1 MAIARIEYDM
11 SDIDDRMDYERAF
24 KSFDMASML
33 WELMLNDKKKFM
45 RQLEADNNATER
57 EFELLEK
64 IWGHIWDLAKEHG
77 VEIEKLFN

>member
-1 MAIARIEYDM
+1 MPTVIVKYNLP
-11 SDIDDRMDYERAF
+11 DDRMDLERNF

-57 EFELLEK
+57 EFELLDK
-64 IWGHIWDLAKEHG
+64 IWQHIWELARENG
-77 VEIEKLFN
+77 IEIEKLLE